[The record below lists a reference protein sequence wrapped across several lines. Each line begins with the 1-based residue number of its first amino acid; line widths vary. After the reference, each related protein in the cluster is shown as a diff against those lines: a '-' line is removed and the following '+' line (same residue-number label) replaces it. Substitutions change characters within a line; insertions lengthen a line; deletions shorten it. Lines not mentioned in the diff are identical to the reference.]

1 MASSHTKSHQIKPKI
16 ERGVLSRRS
25 LTPAGTFRKVSPAG
39 CMRFRKAISLTAIWL
54 SAGLAVRGDTVVDF
68 IQAIVGDAVITHQ
81 QILIVTRP
89 REDTIIE
96 QSADQTQGETRSA
109 IIALRQD
116 AFQSLIDRQV
126 VLQEF
131 KRLAKDKGYKIPDSL
146 VDEQVQNVIRE
157 KYGGDRVRFDKEL
170 EASGMTREEFRQ
182 RQKDDIIYQLMREQ
196 FVPDPII
203 SPLKVENY
211 YHAHQDQFTVPAR
224 VKFRWI
230 RIDRA
235 DDDTNNVARE
245 RMQEILSQLKDGAQL
260 ADLAQTYNTMARHSN
275 LDAKDDE
282 WLEIPKLNDAFRYQ
296 VSRLKA
302 GEYTGVIEI
311 PQGFLVLR
319 VDEVGPVHVTPL
331 DDVRADIG
339 KILMVQEQNRRAAAW
354 IARLKARTFIQTF

>member
-1 MASSHTKSHQIKPKI
+1 
-16 ERGVLSRRS
+16 
-25 LTPAGTFRKVSPAG
+25 
-39 CMRFRKAISLTAIWL
+39 MRFRKAIFLAVMWL
-54 SAGLAVRGDTVVDF
+54 AAGTAVRGDTVLDF
-68 IQAIVGDAVITHQ
+68 IQAIVGDSVITHQ
-81 QILIVTRP
+81 AILVITRP
-89 REDTIIE
+89 REDTIIQ
-96 QSADQTQGETRSA
+96 QSADQTESETRSS

-131 KRLAKDKGYKIPDSL
+131 KRLEKEKGFKIPDSL
-146 VDEQVQNVIRE
+146 VDEQVQSVIRE

-196 FVPDPII
+196 YVPEPII

-230 RIDRA
+230 RIDKT

-260 ADLAQTYNTMARHSN
+260 TDLAQTYNTLARHSN

-282 WLEIPKLNDAFRYQ
+282 WLEVSKLNDAFRDQ
-296 VSRLKA
+296 VAKLKT
-302 GEYTGVIEI
+302 GEYTAVIET
-311 PQGFLVLR
+311 PQSFLVLR
-319 VDEVGPVHVTPL
+319 VDDTGPAHVTPL
-331 DDVRADIG
+331 GDVRNDIG
-339 KILMVQEQNRRAAAW
+339 KILVVQEQNRRAAAW
-354 IARLKARTFIQTF
+354 ISRLKAKTFIQTF